1 MKPLVYFLFLIS
13 GFYGTSQMDCIL
25 GVGGRDNETI
35 TKVFELTEEQK
46 KDLKNWSAEL
56 KIRNDIF
63 KERAEYLMKQNE
75 DSSPEV
81 LIEVSKKYQSFI
93 DSMAKN
99 VHMMDKRLLES
110 FTQTQYDRYLKLCNQ
125 MTLRPIY
132 VNRSVD
138 EN

>member
-1 MKPLVYFLFLIS
+1 LKPLVYFLFLIS
-13 GFYGTSQMDCIL
+13 GFYGTAQMDCIL

-46 KDLKNWSAEL
+46 ENLKNWSAEL

-75 DSSPEV
+75 ESSPEV

>member
-1 MKPLVYFLFLIS
+1 MKPLVYILFLIS
-13 GFYGTSQMDCIL
+13 SFYGTAQMDCIL

-35 TKVFELTEEQK
+35 AKVFELTEEQQEN
-46 KDLKNWSAEL
+46 LKNWSAEL

-63 KERAEYLMKQNE
+63 KERAAYLMKQNE
-75 DSSPEV
+75 ESSPEV
-81 LIEVSKKYQSFI
+81 LMEVSKKYQSFI

-110 FTQTQYDRYLKLCNQ
+110 FSQVQYDRYLKLCNQ

-132 VNRSVD
+132 INRSVD

>member
-1 MKPLVYFLFLIS
+1 LKAVVVFLFMIS
-13 GFYGTSQMDCIL
+13 GFCATAQLDCIL

-35 TKVFELTEEQK
+35 TKVFELTEEQQEN
-46 KDLKNWSAEL
+46 LKNWTAEL

-63 KERAEYLMKQNE
+63 KDKASYLMKKNE
-75 DSSPEV
+75 ESSPEE
-81 LIEVSKKYQSFI
+81 LMEVSKKYQSYI

-99 VHMMDKRLLES
+99 VRMIDKRLLTS
-110 FTQTQYDRYLKLCNQ
+110 FNKAQYERYLKLCRQ
-125 MTLRPIY
+125 LTLRPIY

>member
-13 GFYGTSQMDCIL
+13 GFYGTAQMDCIL

-46 KDLKNWSAEL
+46 ENLKNWSAEL

-75 DSSPEV
+75 ESSPEV
-81 LIEVSKKYQSFI
+81 LIEVSKKYQSFM

-110 FTQTQYDRYLKLCNQ
+110 FNQVQYDRYVKLCNQ

-132 VNRSVD
+132 INRSVD

>member
-1 MKPLVYFLFLIS
+1 
-13 GFYGTSQMDCIL
+13 MDCIL

-46 KDLKNWSAEL
+46 EDLKNWSAEL

-138 EN
+138 ENWPKC